1 MQFHAELIIGHWG
14 LGLGLGLGFY
24 LLMTHSQP
32 KMGQMRDH
40 QAVYILLDL
49 CWLET
54 TEDETQW
61 NMWKGI
67 SGGETCCVFLH
78 QAQVEKRTPQKK
90 KKTLA
95 DMKKNKNLLSLRTCG
110 SVGAISALYS
120 CTGVTSA
127 LLE

>member
-1 MQFHAELIIGHWG
+1 MEHVEGDQWR
-14 LGLGLGLGFY
+14 
-24 LLMTHSQP
+24 
-32 KMGQMRDH
+32 RD
-40 QAVYILLDL
+40 V
-49 CWLET
+49 
-54 TEDETQW
+54 
-61 NMWKGI
+61 
-67 SGGETCCVFLH
+67 LH
-78 QAQVEKRTPQKK
+78 LPPPGSDGKTDPEKK

>member
-1 MQFHAELIIGHWG
+1 MH
-14 LGLGLGLGFY
+14 
-24 LLMTHSQP
+24 
-32 KMGQMRDH
+32 
-40 QAVYILLDL
+40 L

-54 TEDETQW
+54 TADETQW

-67 SGGETCCVFLH
+67 SGGETCCISDG
-78 QAQVEKRTPQKK
+78 KTDPKKK